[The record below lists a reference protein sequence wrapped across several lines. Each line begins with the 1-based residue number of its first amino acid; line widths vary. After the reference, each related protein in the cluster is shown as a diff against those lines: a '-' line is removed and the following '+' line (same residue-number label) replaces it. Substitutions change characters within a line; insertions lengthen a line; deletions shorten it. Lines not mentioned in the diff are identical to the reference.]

1 MRPSG
6 KFQFNKTPKHDML
19 HLWASK
25 NAIYEASQIFDFEVH
40 ENAHLDIEIEKP
52 IFHNN
57 YLIGIVDG
65 VIDVNDRL
73 HCYDDCIQRRG
84 LDCCEHRKVMTSNGG
99 EEFHYLQNA
108 IYRRV
113 IYDIKPHLLINSSI
127 SSAIGQLKTYA
138 EWLRYYE
145 WDCGEKSREP
155 VRPRMLI
162 ITLDQ
167 SRKFD
172 GMLKS
177 QDIGVVHTSS
187 SII

>member
-25 NAIYEASQIFDFEVH
+25 NAIYKAGDIFEFEVH
-40 ENAHLDIEIEKP
+40 ENAHVDIEIEKP
-52 IFHNN
+52 IFHKS

-65 VIDVNDRL
+65 VIDVNDTS
-73 HCYDDCIQRRG
+73 HCFDDCM
-84 LDCCEHRKVMTSNGG
+84 DCCEHEKVMTSNSGKKLY
-99 EEFHYLQNA
+99 YLQNA

-113 IYDIKPHLLINSSI
+113 IYDIKPHLLINSSV

-138 EWLRYYE
+138 EWLKYYE
-145 WDCGEKSREP
+145 YDGGEKSSEL

-172 GMLKS
+172 AMLKS
-177 QDIGVVHTSS
+177 QGIGVVHTSS
-187 SII
+187 V